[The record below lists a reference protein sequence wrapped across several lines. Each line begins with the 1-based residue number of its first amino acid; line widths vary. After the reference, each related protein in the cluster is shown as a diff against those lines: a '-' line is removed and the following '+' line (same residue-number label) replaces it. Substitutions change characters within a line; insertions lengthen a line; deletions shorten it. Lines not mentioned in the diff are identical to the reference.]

1 MDLKKSD
8 VVEERVREFCS
19 AEGKVKGR
27 VKSVDLRKWEGE
39 GEVIL
44 CMRGR

>member
-8 VVEERVREFCS
+8 LVEERVRESCS
-19 AEGKVKGR
+19 TEGKVKGK
-27 VKSVDLRKWEGE
+27 VKSVNLRKWEGE